1 MTISERTYFLTKLR
15 EELKIFYYK
24 NNISGKNP
32 LDMNDK
38 DMLVFIDKHKLELI
52 YASCLNDM
60 VLKFEK
66 IKNKFKEVQIPEEVK
81 EILKR
86 LMKFSP
92 NSYLVGGC
100 IRDIILGETPKD
112 WDFVTDIPY
121 EKLKEIFSVYS
132 FKETGTEF
140 LVFNLKFVSGEYEI
154 ANFRKDS
161 LTSDGRR
168 PDSVE
173 VGTIEEDTLRRD
185 FTVNNICYNFNELY
199 ISVQSVDDILTRT
212 LRFVGNPEER
222 LKEDFLRGW
231 RAYRLASTKHLTIE
245 KNTLKAIRRNW
256 ENIYK
261 ASNPHRVM
269 MEIEKMVGGI

>member
-1 MTISERTYFLTKLR
+1 
-15 EELKIFYYK
+15 
-24 NNISGKNP
+24 
-32 LDMNDK
+32 
-38 DMLVFIDKHKLELI
+38 
-52 YASCLNDM
+52 
-60 VLKFEK
+60 
-66 IKNKFKEVQIPEEVK
+66 
-81 EILKR
+81 
-86 LMKFSP
+86 MKFSS

-121 EKLKEIFSVYS
+121 AKLKEIFSEYS

-140 LVFNLKFVSGEYEI
+140 LVFNLRFVTSEYEI
-154 ANFRKDS
+154 ANFRKD
-161 LTSDGRR
+161 TYTDEDKRR

-173 VGTIEEDTLRRD
+173 VGTIEEDLARRD
-185 FTVNNICYNFNELY
+185 LTVNNIFWNFNELY
-199 ISVQSVDDILTRT
+199 ISAQSVDDILTRT

-222 LKEDFLRGW
+222 LNEDFLRGW
-231 RAYRLASTKHLTIE
+231 RAYRLASTKNLTIE

-269 MEIEKMVGGI
+269 MEIEKMLKIVGSKDEK